1 MIVDANLL
9 LYAVDEDSAH
19 NAAAASW
26 LQEVLDG
33 DNRLG
38 LP

>member
-19 NAAAASW
+19 NAAAADHVRRPNAKS
-26 LQEVLDG
+26 
-33 DNRLG
+33 RMRS
-38 LP
+38 